1 MKKVLTKVFVVS
13 SLGLLMLA
21 SCKKND
27 PIATA
32 NLGKAGQLTSNTT
45 SPDIQLSKVK
55 DTSYIITFNFTASDY
70 NAKIVESNILQIDS
84 VGDNWK
90 NPASYALPKGITTL
104 GMSTA
109 TFDQL
114 LLKAVS
120 PGGGAKQVAVRVQHG
135 LSGTTNV
142 YSNVIN
148 MTVTPINLTSW
159 IYVPGDYEGWK
170 NDANSANAPHED
182 SLVSVTGNGIYTGI
196 IDFRGYAG
204 SSGSLQYKIVPVKG
218 SWSVAYGDAGSGTI
232 STSGGNLTV
241 PTAKPYLLTVN
252 LNNNTITAVPANWY
266 SVIGDAALG
275 WGTDS
280 EMKYLND
287 GSGTWVNTL
296 ALVSTGS
303 FKFRENDDWT
313 YSWGIPKPG
322 EAGDGIPNTLNDT
335 KNNNISVATSGNYKV
350 ILNYPATAASGSF
363 VPATTVTYSATQQ

>member
-1 MKKVLTKVFVVS
+1 MKKTLTKVLAVGSVA
-13 SLGLLMLA
+13 LLVLA

-27 PIATA
+27 TIATA
-32 NLGKAGQLTSNTT
+32 NLGKAGQLTASTT
-45 SPDIQLSKVK
+45 SPDIKLSKVK
-55 DTSYIITFNFTASDY
+55 DTSYIVTFNFTASDY
-70 NAKIVESNILQIDS
+70 NAKVIETNILQIDS

-90 NPASYALPKGITTL
+90 NPASYSLPKGITTL

-120 PGGGAKQVAVRVQHG
+120 PGTGAKQVAVRVQHG

-159 IYVPGDYEGWK
+159 IYVPGDYEGSNWP
-170 NDANSANAPHED
+170 NPGPYED

-196 IDFRGYAG
+196 IDFRGYPG
-204 SSGSLQYKIVPVKG
+204 SSGSLQFKLVPVKG
-218 SWSVAYGDAGSGTI
+218 DWSVAYGDAGSGTI
-232 STSGGNLTV
+232 STSGGNLSV
-241 PTAKPYLLTVN
+241 PTAEPYLLTVDMN
-252 LNNNTITAVPANWY
+252 KNTITAVPANFY

-275 WGTDS
+275 WGTDT
-280 EMKYLND
+280 EMKYIND
-287 GSGTWVNTL
+287 GNGTWAVTL
-296 ALVSTGS
+296 PLVSTGS
-303 FKFRENDDWT
+303 FKIRENNDWT

-335 KNNNISVATSGNYKV
+335 KNNNISVTASGNYLV
-350 ILNYPATAASGSF
+350 TLNYPATAASATF
-363 VPATTVTYSATQQ
+363 VPATTVTYSVTKK